1 VTGTD
6 SDDAGARESAGSPSP
21 TPEDND
27 GVIQA
32 AVEKVLSLGVEG
44 AGPLKG
50 ARQIAEEHLKQ
61 HGDPEKAIDKLIA
74 THSRL
79 LGASGFASGVGGLF
93 MLPVT
98 IPTDVT
104 VFYTMSARCAAAVA
118 HLRGYDIDS
127 DEVRSVVLL
136 TLIGSAGVAVAA
148 EMGVQ
153 VGTKAATA
161 ALRNLPGRVLVE
173 INKKV
178 GFRLFTKF
186 GEKGVINL
194 VKVIPLLGGGVG
206 ATVNVASMRSIGG
219 YAKRNFPAVVPA

>member
-1 VTGTD
+1 MTVALRDND
-6 SDDAGARESAGSPSP
+6 SEPMD
-21 TPEDND
+21 D

-32 AVEKVLSLGVEG
+32 AINKILSLGVEG

-74 THSRL
+74 THTRL

-98 IPTDVT
+98 LPTDIT
-104 VFYTMSARCAAAVA
+104 VFYTMSARCAASVA
-118 HLRGYDIDS
+118 HIRGYDIDS
-127 DEVRSVVLL
+127 DEVRSIVLL
-136 TLIGSAGVAVAA
+136 TLIGSAGVAVAS
-148 EMGVQ
+148 EVGVQ
-153 VGTKAATA
+153 IGTKAATA
-161 ALRNLPGRVLVE
+161 ALKKLPGKVLIE

-186 GEKGVINL
+186 GEKGVVNL
-194 VKVIPLLGGGVG
+194 VRAIPLVGGGVG
-206 ATVNVASMRSIGG
+206 ATINVASMRSIGR
-219 YAKRNFPAVVPA
+219 YAKHNFPAIAPARG